1 MLPSQTRPQ
10 EKDAQVQ
17 PSNAGLSR
25 EKVSINNAIAEL
37 HAAGAAQ
44 SRPPCFCC
52 SAAAIKWTHFGP
64 SCAFCYDELS
74 KAARNLALPSTITAN
89 SIFAPAL
96 TEMLAT
102 TNPAAITIL
111 AAYFEL
117 ATRAII
123 APETPRA
130 MLGLPPLK

>member
-1 MLPSQTRPQ
+1 M
-10 EKDAQVQ
+10 Q
-17 PSNAGLSR
+17 PLNAVLSG
-25 EKVSINNAIAEL
+25 EKVNINSALAEL

-44 SRPPCFCC
+44 FRPPCFCC
-52 SAAAIKWTHFGP
+52 SADAIKWTHFGP
-64 SCAFCYDELS
+64 SCAICYDELS
-74 KAARNLALPSTITAN
+74 KVARNLALPSTITAN

-96 TEMLAT
+96 TEMLT
-102 TNPAAITIL
+102 TDNPAAVTIL

>member
-1 MLPSQTRPQ
+1 M
-10 EKDAQVQ
+10 K
-17 PSNAGLSR
+17 PSNAELRR
-25 EKVSINNAIAEL
+25 EKVSINNALAEL

-44 SRPPCFCC
+44 PRPPCFCC
-52 SAAAIKWTHFGP
+52 AAQAIKWTHFGP

-74 KAARNLALPSTITAN
+74 RAARNLAQPSSITAN

-102 TNPAAITIL
+102 SNHAAVTIL

>member
-1 MLPSQTRPQ
+1 MLPSPTRPQ
-10 EKDAQVQ
+10 EKDAQEE
-17 PSNAGLSR
+17 PSNAGLNR
-25 EKVSINNAIAEL
+25 EKANINSALAEL

-52 SAAAIKWTHFGP
+52 SAPAIKWTHFGH

-74 KAARNLALPSTITAN
+74 KAARNLAQPSSITAN

-102 TNPAAITIL
+102 SNHAAVTIL
-111 AAYFEL
+111 AAYFEVV
-117 ATRAII
+117 TRAII

>member
-1 MLPSQTRPQ
+1 MLPSPTRPQ

-25 EKVSINNAIAEL
+25 EKVSINNALAEL

-52 SAAAIKWTHFGP
+52 SAPAIKWTHFGP
-64 SCAFCYDELS
+64 SCAICYDELS
-74 KAARNLALPSTITAN
+74 KAARNLAQPSSITAN

-96 TEMLAT
+96 VEMLAT
-102 TNPAAITIL
+102 SNPAAITIL

-117 ATRAII
+117 TTRAII

>member
-1 MLPSQTRPQ
+1 M
-10 EKDAQVQ
+10 Q

-25 EKVSINNAIAEL
+25 EKVNINSALAEL
-37 HAAGAAQ
+37 HTAGAAQ

-52 SAAAIKWTHFGP
+52 LAPAIKWTHFGP
-64 SCAFCYDELS
+64 SCAICYDELS
-74 KAARNLALPSTITAN
+74 KAARNLAQPSSITAN
-89 SIFAPAL
+89 SILAPAL
-96 TEMLAT
+96 AEMLAT
-102 TNPAAITIL
+102 SNPAAVTIL

>member
-1 MLPSQTRPQ
+1 M
-10 EKDAQVQ
+10 
-17 PSNAGLSR
+17 
-25 EKVSINNAIAEL
+25 SINSALAEL

-44 SRPPCFCC
+44 YRPPCFCC
-52 SAAAIKWTHFGP
+52 SADAIKWTHFGP

-96 TEMLAT
+96 VEMLAT
-102 TNPAAITIL
+102 SNPAAITIL

>member
-1 MLPSQTRPQ
+1 M
-10 EKDAQVQ
+10 Q
-17 PSNAGLSR
+17 PSNAVLSR
-25 EKVSINNAIAEL
+25 EKVSINNALAEL
-37 HAAGAAQ
+37 HAVGAAQ
-44 SRPPCFCC
+44 YRPPCFCC
-52 SAAAIKWTHFGP
+52 SADAIKWTHFGP

-74 KAARNLALPSTITAN
+74 RAARNLALPSTITAN

-96 TEMLAT
+96 TEMLT
-102 TNPAAITIL
+102 TSNPAAITIL

-123 APETPRA
+123 APDTPRA

>member
-1 MLPSQTRPQ
+1 M
-10 EKDAQVQ
+10 K
-17 PSNAGLSR
+17 PSNAVLRG
-25 EKVSINNAIAEL
+25 EKASINNALAEL
-37 HAAGAAQ
+37 HTAGAAQ
-44 SRPPCFCC
+44 YRPPCFCC

-64 SCAFCYDELS
+64 SCAICYDELS

-96 TEMLAT
+96 TEMLT
-102 TNPAAITIL
+102 TSNPAAITIL